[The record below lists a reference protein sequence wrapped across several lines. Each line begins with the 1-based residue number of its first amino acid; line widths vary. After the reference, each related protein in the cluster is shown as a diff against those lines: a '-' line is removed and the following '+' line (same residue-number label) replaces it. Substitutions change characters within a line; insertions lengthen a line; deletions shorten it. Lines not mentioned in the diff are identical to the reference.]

1 MGIQTTMKKFN
12 DPTDGFI
19 KAYRSLRNLPL
30 NLNQICFLEY
40 VSSFTSNG
48 LEFRDH
54 DNNIGHY
61 LKMTA
66 KSTNNLI
73 NNLANQGYIKTSR
86 QSHAGQSGW
95 TRYIVLN
102 ENFIQSQMNNENHL
116 EVQTVTNLSQNEV
129 VTAKVESIAETAPN
143 EALQP
148 SKTIITTEPIVFGN
162 YEEKDTMTDEKIAEI
177 FGESA
182 PAATPEQPENG
193 LTIEQMISTIRNSP
207 ELSNLG
213 RTILTEYSNWDR
225 NRLLGFYDI
234 WSNNA
239 AEKLLASKPQV
250 YAEAG

>member
-1 MGIQTTMKKFN
+1 MEKF
-12 DPTDGFI
+12 
-19 KAYRSLRNLPL
+19 
-30 NLNQICFLEY
+30 Q
-40 VSSFTSNG
+40 FTSKINAASK
-48 LEFRDH
+48 LDWAE
-54 DNNIGHY
+54 
-61 LKMTA
+61 
-66 KSTNNLI
+66 KSLLN
-73 NNLANQGYIKTSR
+73 YILSF
-86 QSHAGQSGW
+86 
-95 TRYIVLN
+95 IEN
-102 ENFIQSQMNNENHL
+102 ENEFYQSNESLALTWNVSCSTIKRHL
-116 EVQTVTNLSQNEV
+116 KTLTDFRILKSNVNRKKHTVGAATWYNKRYLTVDFQVLENFLNGIIISQNEV
-129 VTAKVESIAETAPN
+129 VPAKVEIIAETALN

-162 YEEKDTMTDEKIAEI
+162 YDEKDTMTDEKIAEI

-182 PAATPEQPENG
+182 PTKTPEQPENG

-225 NRLLGFYDI
+225 NRLFGFYDI